1 VATWKK
7 LLYSSGSI
15 GSSLAH
21 QALSAYLYFFYV
33 DVSRMAPAVVSL
45 GLVLYSLWNAVND
58 PLLGFISD
66 RTRTRWGRR
75 IPYVVAGALPLGIA
89 FYLVWVP
96 NTFFGS
102 GVPPLWYFLAV
113 TFLFDFF
120 YTLVV
125 LNWTALF
132 PEMFPSL
139 EERAQ
144 VSAWRQLFG
153 LIGLAAALGGAPLIY
168 SSLGW
173 PAMGLLFGGLTAL
186 TLGLSVLGAREDPSK
201 RGEDVGLV
209 EAVKLTVVNRSFV
222 SFALTSFLI
231 QLVFALLLAAL
242 PFYVKYVLQLESVAL
257 TALQAGLILVTV
269 VSLLIWR
276 RLAVAWGPKRAMQRS
291 ILLFAAALLLFWFP
305 QSLEGAVAAT
315 AAVGLG
321 LGGILLLLDVLLSD
335 VIDEDALRSGARREG
350 MYFGVHALI
359 LRLNI
364 SVQGLIQ
371 GAVLT
376 ATGYNAALA
385 IQPDSAILGIR
396 LLMTVI
402 PIAIALA
409 ALFAL
414 SFYPLAGERLAAVKE
429 ALRRQEGLAAPGSPR
444 AGS

>member
-1 VATWKK
+1 MSTWKK

-15 GSSLAH
+15 GSSLGN

-33 DVSRMAPAVVSL
+33 DVSRMAPAVVSA
-45 GLVLYSLWNAVND
+45 GLLFYSLWNAVND
-58 PLLGFISD
+58 PILGFISD

-89 FYLVWVP
+89 FYLVWAP
-96 NTFFGS
+96 GLFFGD
-102 GVPPLWYFLAV
+102 GVPTLAYFLAV

-139 EERAQ
+139 DERAQ
-144 VSAWRQLFG
+144 VSAWRQVFG
-153 LIGLAAALGGAPLIY
+153 LIGLAGALGGAPLIY

-173 PAMGLLFGGLTAL
+173 PAMGVFFGALTAIPL
-186 TLGLSVLGAREDPSK
+186 ALSVLGAREDPTRKDES
-201 RGEDVGLV
+201 VGLGR
-209 EAVKLTVVNRSFV
+209 ALKLTVVNRSFV

-231 QLVFALLLAAL
+231 QLVFVLLLAAL
-242 PFYVKYVLQLESVAL
+242 PFWVKYALGLESVAL
-257 TALQAGLILVTV
+257 TFIQAGLILVTV
-269 VSLLIWR
+269 ASLLVWR
-276 RLAVAWGPKRAMQRS
+276 RLAVVWGPKRAMQRS
-291 ILLFAAALLLFWFP
+291 ILLFAAALALFWFP
-305 QSLEGAVAAT
+305 SDLTGAIAAA

-335 VIDEDALRSGARREG
+335 VIDEDAVVSGARREG

-364 SVQGLIQ
+364 SVQGLIH

-376 ATGYNAALA
+376 ATGYNADLA
-385 IQPDSAILGIR
+385 VQPESAVLGIR
-396 LLMTVI
+396 LLMTAI
-402 PIAIALA
+402 PMAIALA
-409 ALFAL
+409 ALL
-414 SFYPLAGERLAAVKE
+414 SLHFYPLVGDRLRQVKDRLRERERLA
-429 ALRRQEGLAAPGSPR
+429 EGR
-444 AGS
+444 A

>member
-1 VATWKK
+1 MATWKK

-15 GSSLAH
+15 GSSLGN
-21 QALSAYLYFFYV
+21 QAVSAYLYFFYV
-33 DVSRMAPAVVSL
+33 DVSRMAPALVSL
-45 GLVLYSLWNAVND
+45 GLVVYSLWNAVND

-89 FYLVWVP
+89 FYLVWTP
-96 NTFFGS
+96 HLFFGQ

-120 YTLVV
+120 YTMVV

-153 LIGLAAALGGAPLIY
+153 LVGLAAALGGAPLVY
-168 SSLGW
+168 GSLGW
-173 PAMGLLFGGLTAL
+173 PAMGLLFGAVTAL
-186 TLGLSVLGAREDPSK
+186 TLGASVLGAREDPSR

-209 EAVKLTVVNRSFV
+209 RAVKLTVVNRSFV

-231 QLVFALLLAAL
+231 QLVFVLLLAAL
-242 PFYVKYVLQLESVAL
+242 PFYVKYVLGLESLAL
-257 TALQAGLILVTV
+257 TYIQAGLILVTLI
-269 VSLLIWR
+269 SLLVWR
-276 RLAVAWGPKRAMQRS
+276 RLTVAWGPKSAMQRS
-291 ILLFAAALLLFWFP
+291 ILLFAAALALFWFATD
-305 QSLEGAVAAT
+305 LRGAVAAA

-335 VIDEDALRSGARREG
+335 VIDEDSLRSGARREG

-376 ATGYNAALA
+376 ATGYSADLA
-385 IQPDSAILGIR
+385 VQPDSAVFGIR
-396 LLMTVI
+396 LLMTGI

-409 ALFAL
+409 ALVAL
-414 SFYPLAGERLAAVKE
+414 SFYPLAGQRLAAVKE
-429 ALRRQEGLAAPGSPR
+429 ELRRREELMR
-444 AGS
+444 ASGASLTP

>member
-1 VATWKK
+1 MSTWKK

-15 GSSLAH
+15 GSSLGN

-33 DVSRMAPAVVSL
+33 DVSRMAPAVVSA
-45 GLVLYSLWNAVND
+45 GLLFYSLWNAVND
-58 PLLGFISD
+58 PILGFISD

-89 FYLVWVP
+89 FYLVWAP
-96 NTFFGS
+96 GLFFGD
-102 GVPPLWYFLAV
+102 GVPTLAYFLAV

-139 EERAQ
+139 DERAQ
-144 VSAWRQLFG
+144 VSAWRQVFG
-153 LIGLAAALGGAPLIY
+153 LIGLAGALGGAPLIY

-173 PAMGLLFGGLTAL
+173 PAMGVFFGALTAIPL
-186 TLGLSVLGAREDPSK
+186 ALSVLGAREDPTRKDES
-201 RGEDVGLV
+201 VGLGR
-209 EAVKLTVVNRSFV
+209 ALKLTVVNRSFV

-231 QLVFALLLAAL
+231 QLVFVLLLAAL
-242 PFYVKYVLQLESVAL
+242 PFWVKYALGLESVAL
-257 TALQAGLILVTV
+257 TFIQAGLILVTV
-269 VSLLIWR
+269 ASLLVWR
-276 RLAVAWGPKRAMQRS
+276 RLAVVWGPKRAMQRS
-291 ILLFAAALLLFWFP
+291 ILLFAVALALFWFP
-305 QSLEGAVAAT
+305 SDLTGAIAAA

-335 VIDEDALRSGARREG
+335 VIDEDAVVSGARREG

-364 SVQGLIQ
+364 SVQGLIH

-376 ATGYNAALA
+376 ATGYNADLA
-385 IQPDSAILGIR
+385 VQPESAVLGIR
-396 LLMTVI
+396 LLMTAI
-402 PIAIALA
+402 PMAIALA
-409 ALFAL
+409 ALL
-414 SFYPLAGERLAAVKE
+414 SLHFYPLVGDRLRQVKDRLRERERLA
-429 ALRRQEGLAAPGSPR
+429 EGR
-444 AGS
+444 A